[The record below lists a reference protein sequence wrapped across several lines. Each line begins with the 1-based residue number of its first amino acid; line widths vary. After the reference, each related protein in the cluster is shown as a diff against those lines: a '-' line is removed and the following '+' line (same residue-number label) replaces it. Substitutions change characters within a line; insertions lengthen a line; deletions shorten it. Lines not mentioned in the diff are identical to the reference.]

1 MLWLILNLTFIAQEE
16 VIVEAWCD
24 ASAIF
29 HVRLLFHIVFVCWNL
44 KLHSLFMQMGKESYC
59 MVFLRNLC
67 SLKTLHTNVWGIFLW
82 MHLMSVALIA
92 TNVRKLYCI
101 RTQTLNFDLWNTWS
115 NSKRATCAAHIKHKH
130 DKTWHFIGTTFKIKA
145 ILYCFKIVLILADLM
160 RLTYSEQLYL
170 ALAQWITNLI
180 YISAQR
186 TYKKLSL

>member
-1 MLWLILNLTFIAQEE
+1 MADSEFDVYSSRGGYSRSLMWRVSYLPCEVVVPYCVCLLKSEIAFA
-16 VIVEAWCD
+16 VYA
-24 ASAIF
+24 
-29 HVRLLFHIVFVCWNL
+29 N
-44 KLHSLFMQMGKESYC
+44 KMGKESYC